1 MAEPKAT
8 EILCNPMM
16 PSYVQEPHGHK
27 KLHKILLPIQK
38 QTLIPI
44 QVDDLSKLLFSFTH
58 LGSYLPLVTQVH
70 KNSCRT
76 STGAIRA
83 ANFTVSHSV
92 CVPASC
98 WADCHDI
105 LQCTS
110 HLAAATTE
118 QQFQSVSCPKQISNL
133 TSHILALE
141 VSMNHVHPTGNVKLY
156 CGIVSNKHGSI
167 V

>member
-1 MAEPKAT
+1 MGT
-8 EILCNPMM
+8 RNFTRFYCH
-16 PSYVQEPHGHK
+16 Q
-27 KLHKILLPIQK
+27 IQK
-38 QTLIPI
+38 QTLITI

-58 LGSYLPLVTQVH
+58 LGSHLPLVTQVH

-92 CVPASC
+92 CVPGSC

-110 HLAAATTE
+110 HLAAAATE
-118 QQFQSVSCPKQISNL
+118 QHFQSVSCTKQISNL